1 MSVIGLTPGQQYA
14 RDYNAARILDK
25 GNENG
30 PHHQLVKNAYPHMY
44 IDYDP
49 NRIRRSYFSGWE
61 SVADYDK
68 QAFIKKHPEIAKLKG
83 RERDEF
89 LKNTIFTE
97 VFANSTDAA
106 DKEMWANRSTLSRA
120 ERDNIFARKALVAD
134 LDGLSNIADGSGG
147 SPYDG
152 YAAMIH
158 YGTAKG
164 VGAEN
169 TMRGL
174 SMKYL
179 QEQSA
184 PVRDR
189 YRDLLSK
196 MTQEEQD
203 SYIANFDKMSEST
216 SGYFAKYKG
225 TDKLELSRD
234 DKLNLLADYLA
245 NEEVGGSQ
253 FANKVLGNYYQDT
266 VASNQSFMEKLVN
279 TGAQFID
286 SAGGMIIR
294 AGGMIMGLTSLNRLF
309 GYNSD
314 ASYWENVIDNDVTR
328 YGDRVATTNVWF
340 DLDEQKKLEKMG
352 MSDNPILNSVA
363 QQNSMLSWN
372 TPFELVGQYGF
383 TAASTVL
390 SFGGSAALKVTTGA
404 AAWGTRLA
412 TAGKGLKATE
422 TGLKFLQ
429 GIKKTRD
436 IGNILVAGAVG
447 TVEGGMNAA
456 QTRQSV
462 YKDLTDGIRARAYQ
476 DLINDPRL
484 AGDTPEERDANASEL
499 ANDDEF
505 LQQYYG
511 DELAQAEESARIAMY
526 QDFWTN
532 SAINGLLNTTLKA
545 GLQAPRVQKSLS
557 RLGLRRS
564 NLDDAF
570 SFSRTKDGWRAAMK
584 EVTTKDVIMGRVKES
599 LGEGLEEYT
608 QDLSSAFGEG
618 YATNRMQ
625 QYIDAKY
632 NNGKVGDAV
641 ETDMWQSISAGMA
654 AVGNSAVSPES
665 MKSFIYGGLSTMLGG
680 PNVKQVNFRGRN
692 QGESTLKYISE
703 MAPVTWRGAWTPL
716 INHSE
721 RDALN
726 EQRKIQE
733 KHLND
738 FFSDK
743 EVQRALFN
751 VEGTANF
758 LHEMEQAM
766 QNGDEKSARDAR
778 LASMFSTI
786 ITLNEMRDSGY
797 FDAVMLSLQA
807 RASYDAN
814 NLNDPESA
822 ESKAADMFIADVQ
835 NRDMEYTRGEALDQ
849 VVKSSSRMLKLI
861 DEVNQESSKIDKLFG
876 KGLDSDVKASLVYNR
891 LVIRDSKDRMQELDK
906 ELADVNTALSEDPT
920 ASASNV
926 NEAAKGIIVRFGSIS
941 NAIKKKDEIAK
952 NIERDEKALGEIES
966 KLKDTE
972 LKPEERAILGKVAT
986 VVSRRLELQKKDH
999 EELSNI
1005 ESTYGDTEL
1014 GILTAQ
1020 DIMRLSA
1027 AERAQMLSRGNRDRY
1042 SSEQQA
1048 EIDKLLGIGNSVYAD
1063 FSSKIADRARL
1074 EYDYMEALQSQS
1086 DMMTNSRVLEEYAYE
1101 AKKKVVDRSYAIK
1114 NQKLL
1119 ELENQGD
1126 YTAFSQELE
1135 SLLNGENRD
1144 EVRVVRNMLS
1154 DSEFY
1159 RKYMDEKRKKD
1170 AVRKFVDESDDITIT
1185 SEQANLFSIMQDFLS
1200 ANGVEATSI
1209 DDAVEALSEE
1219 VAEASVDS
1227 AGNVTLANRRLKLQ
1241 DYIDK
1246 INESLPDDKKISIR
1260 DFGSSLQT
1268 FKDIMGEYNKYV
1280 SEQAKLTQE
1289 SKPAQTPR
1297 TEAAKPVDTSYIPIE
1312 DSTTT
1317 EGTEPTTTSQEYEEP
1332 IVDKVAKNNPSNTP
1346 VINQAEFVVG
1356 RVRSMENRYG
1366 KDAVD
1371 SALKSLEA
1379 EATDEFID
1387 EDDFETA
1394 INRAENKLLAASE
1407 DPEST
1412 EASAAAILK
1421 AARESYQ
1428 AYRAKQIERENLR
1441 ISTQSSR
1448 RQQQRKSLFQRG
1460 SDKYI
1465 DNLTDKERSMQEAR
1479 LSRILDGYGAVSQW
1493 LSPETDAVATEYL
1506 AKAPL
1511 VNSVDARSWRN
1522 MPPNLRQYWRTHEVD
1537 KYLTS
1542 KTAQEL
1548 KSKPVF
1554 FYSPDLN
1561 STNEQA
1567 ADFDYTIDSTLM
1579 AIVEDPEG
1587 KVVIGDKRYQ
1597 PVGIMPRSYDGIHNR
1612 YYHINSVNGTASL
1625 LNIRRSS
1632 ANVPRGSLIVD
1643 ESGTPIQTRMTSFIT
1658 GSRVATSEG
1667 YRPASQVNIDN
1678 FSESEKEETRGM
1690 SKQQVRG
1697 TQAYRRAKKRFLDTF
1712 VSKGGPIKCYIR
1724 IFDNYGRPV
1733 GGRDGLSH
1741 VHINMTPEEFGS
1753 TIGRNSDS
1761 TLEQVLTGVLENDE
1775 NYSQL
1780 YDSTVPY
1787 NEGGFNRRTQ
1797 SMGRALQNFFK
1808 NTFKIADIES
1818 LPDDQQK
1825 IAKLA
1830 EYANKLRKEVFVQK
1844 RGVYFDA
1851 NRYSFVFIPSTQING
1866 KPAYTLSLRDN
1877 FSEETFPLSE
1887 ITEGQMSDKTA
1898 ARTMAN
1904 LFMYGGQMRQ
1914 GFRWQ
1919 VDVNELNN
1927 FSDKSGTP
1935 TPNTAAKDYIEE
1947 AYDDGLLQT
1956 SKTRIAY
1963 EVNQITFQSPYNKNG
1978 ELVNPQPIV
1987 PTVVNSDNA
1996 NVNSTKPGTVI
2007 TTAGDEVIPE
2017 TGTGVSGTVQEQTER
2032 EINQEEREAARIGE
2046 LIQNDSSDWV
2056 LTEDE
2061 TGYINKNNPEVK
2073 HVRVTSAIVADETSE
2088 LGEDGKPKRFDPDS
2102 VWATPST
2109 LIGNS
2114 VDEFIRDFFDGK
2126 ISDNFD
2132 FASLPNAMADEWK
2145 ELYNQLKAFRDG
2157 FVKDRGLTILP
2168 KNVVAHGTLDVTGPN
2183 GRQGTLNVAGTLD
2196 LLAYDTDGN
2205 FYVFDMK
2212 TYRSTLKG
2220 KMEKYSRQVS
2230 TYRKLIEQRLAEQGI
2245 DVKFKGLSIIPIKVN
2260 YPDARDYEYRRM
2272 QEGSN
2277 QLVMS
2282 KRGTNRFSKYM
2293 GAKLKLGIPVEVDYV
2308 EPKIMFD
2315 RLTEGEQALVK
2326 WRDEEAPASSE
2337 VQVPEKKV
2345 ETPPAAPPVKK
2356 RAVRGRRKSGGLN
2369 IGGVTDEQIEKLGST
2384 QGEPQKSLSWLRA
2397 NNPAGYEIAVKFN
2410 KDKMDDTAWD
2420 KLSDEM
2426 KDSYLS
2432 CL

>member
-1 MSVIGLTPGQQYA
+1 MGMIGPTPGQQYA
-14 RDYNAARILDK
+14 MDYRAAQILDK

-49 NRIRRSYFSGWE
+49 NRIRRSYFTGWD

-68 QAFIKKHPEIAKLKG
+68 QAFMKKHPEIAKLKG
-83 RERDEF
+83 RDADEF
-89 LKNTIFTE
+89 FKNTIFRE

-120 ERDNIFARKALVAD
+120 ERDNIFARKAISAD
-134 LDGLSNIADGSGG
+134 LDGMSNIADGSGS
-147 SPYDG
+147 SPYSG
-152 YAAMIH
+152 YASMIH
-158 YGTAKG
+158 YGYAKG
-164 VGAEN
+164 LGEN

-174 SMKYL
+174 GMKYL

-184 PVRDR
+184 PVEDK
-189 YRDLLSK
+189 YRTLLGQ
-196 MTQEEQD
+196 MTQDEQD
-203 SYIANFDKMSEST
+203 AYLSNFDKLSDST
-216 SGYFAKYKG
+216 SNYFAKYKG

-234 DKLNLLADYLA
+234 DKLNLLATYLA
-245 NEEVGGSQ
+245 NEEVGGTT
-253 FANKVLGNYYQDT
+253 FANKVLGNFYQDT
-266 VASNQSFMEKLVN
+266 VASNQSFMEKVVN

-294 AGGMIMGLTSLNRLF
+294 AGGMIMGLTSLNRAF

-328 YGDRVATTNVWF
+328 YGDRVATTNSWSIS
-340 DLDEQKKLEKMG
+340 DQEELEKMG

-363 QQNSMLSWN
+363 QQNSLMSWN
-372 TPFELVGQYGF
+372 TPFELIGQYGF

-390 SFGGSAALKVTTGA
+390 SFGGSAALKGVTGA

-412 TAGKGLKATE
+412 TAGKGMKATE

-429 GIKKTRD
+429 GIKRTRD
-436 IGNILVAGAVG
+436 VGNILIAGAVG

-456 QTRQSV
+456 QTRQAV
-462 YKDLTDGIRARAYQ
+462 YNDLTDGVRARAYQ
-476 DLINDPRL
+476 DLMNDPNL
-484 AGDTPEERDANASEL
+484 AGATQEEREANASML
-499 ANDDEF
+499 VNDDNF
-505 LQQYYG
+505 LRQHYG

-532 SAINGLLNTTLKA
+532 SAINGLVNTTLKA

-557 RLGLRRS
+557 KLGIRRD

-570 SFSRTKDGWRAAMK
+570 TFSRTKDGWRAAMK

-608 QDLSSAFGEG
+608 QDLSSAFGQG

-632 NNGKVGDAV
+632 NNGKIGEAV
-641 ETDMWQSISAGMA
+641 ETDMWQSIGAGMA
-654 AVGNSAVSPES
+654 SVGNSALSSES

-680 PNVKQVNFRGRN
+680 PNMKQVNFRGKN
-692 QGESTLKYISE
+692 QGESTLKYASE
-703 MAPVTWRGAWTPL
+703 IVPITWRGAWTPL

-726 EQRKIQE
+726 EQRKTQE

-743 EVQRALFN
+743 EVQRVLFN
-751 VEGTANF
+751 VEGTASF
-758 LHEMEQAM
+758 LHEMEQAI

-786 ITLNEMRDSGY
+786 VTLNGMRDSGY
-797 FDAVMLSLQA
+797 FDAVMSSLQA
-807 RASYDAN
+807 RAAFDAN
-814 NLNDPESA
+814 NLSDPESA
-822 ESKAADMFIADVQ
+822 ESKAADAFIADVQ
-835 NRDMEYTRGEALDQ
+835 NRDMEYSREEALDQ
-849 VVKSSSRMLKLI
+849 VVKSSSRMLELI
-861 DEVNQESSKIDKLFG
+861 DEVGQESNKIDKLFG
-876 KGLDSDVKASLVYNR
+876 KGLDPDVKASLVYNR
-891 LVIRDSKDRMQELDK
+891 LVIRDSKDRINKLDE
-906 ELADVNTALSEDPT
+906 ELAEVTSALSDDPT
-920 ASASNV
+920 SIISNV
-926 NEAAKGIIVRFGSIS
+926 SEASKGIIVRFGSVA
-941 NAIKKKDEIAK
+941 NAIKKKEEIAK
-952 NIERDEKALGEIES
+952 NIERDEKALSEIES
-966 KLKDTE
+966 KLEDNE

-986 VVSRRLELQKKDH
+986 IVSRRLDLQKRDH

-1005 ESTYGDTEL
+1005 ESSFRDTEL
-1014 GILTAQ
+1014 GALTAQ
-1020 DIMRLSA
+1020 DIMALSST
-1027 AERAQMLSRGNRDRY
+1027 ERAQMLAPGNRSRY
-1042 SSEQQA
+1042 SADQQA
-1048 EIDKLLGIGNSVYAD
+1048 EIDKLLGIGNSVYTD
-1063 FSSKIADRARL
+1063 FASKVSDRAKL
-1074 EYDYMEALQSQS
+1074 EYDYTEALQSQS
-1086 DMMTNSRVLEEYAYE
+1086 DMMASSRALEEYAYE
-1101 AKKKVVDRSYAIK
+1101 AKRKVVDRSYAIK
-1114 NQKLL
+1114 NQGLL
-1119 ELENQGD
+1119 ELENKGD
-1126 YTAFSQELE
+1126 YSAFSQELE
-1135 SLLNGENRD
+1135 GILNGENRD
-1144 EVRVVRNMLS
+1144 EIRVVRSMLS

-1170 AVRKFVDESDDITIT
+1170 SVRDFVNQNDNINIT
-1185 SEQANLFSIMQDFLS
+1185 SEQANLFSAMQDFLS

-1209 DDAVEALSEE
+1209 DEAVEALSEE
-1219 VAEASVDS
+1219 IAEASVDS
-1227 AGNVTLANRRLKLQ
+1227 SGKVTLANKRLKLQ
-1241 DYIDK
+1241 DYINR
-1246 INESLPDDKKISIR
+1246 INESLPDDKKISIK

-1280 SEQAKLTQE
+1280 DEQTRLSQE
-1289 SKPAQTPR
+1289 SRPSVTHD
-1297 TEAAKPVDTSYIPIE
+1297 TEAAKPVDSSSIPVEAETTS
-1312 DSTTT
+1312 
-1317 EGTEPTTTSQEYEEP
+1317 TEPVVTQGHEEP
-1332 IVDKVAKNNPSNTP
+1332 IVDKISRSNPSNTP

-1356 RVRSMENRYG
+1356 RIRSMESKYG
-1366 KDAVD
+1366 SEAVD
-1371 SALKSLEA
+1371 EALRSLDNEA
-1379 EATDEFID
+1379 NGEFID

-1394 INRAENKLLAASE
+1394 IHRAENKLIAST
-1407 DPEST
+1407 DDSKSVESM
-1412 EASAAAILK
+1412 AAAILK
-1421 AARESYQ
+1421 GAREEYQ
-1428 AYRAKQIERENLR
+1428 TYRAKQIERENLR
-1441 ISTQSSR
+1441 ASSQLGGG
-1448 RQQQRKSLFQRG
+1448 RQQQRRSLFQRG

-1465 DNLTDKERSMQEAR
+1465 DNLTAEERATQEAR

-1493 LSPETDAVATEYL
+1493 LSPETDSVVTEYL
-1506 AKAPL
+1506 AKASL
-1511 VNSVDARSWRN
+1511 VNSVDVRSWRN
-1522 MPPNLRQYWRTHEVD
+1522 MPQNLQQYWRTHRIDE
-1537 KYLTS
+1537 YLTS

-1561 STNEQA
+1561 SINEQA
-1567 ADFDYTIDSTLM
+1567 ADYDYTIDSTLI
-1579 AIVEDPEG
+1579 AIVEDPDG
-1587 KVVIGDKRYQ
+1587 KVIIGDKKYQ
-1597 PVGIMPRSYDGIHNR
+1597 PIGIMPRSYDGIHNR

-1632 ANVPRGSLIVD
+1632 ANTPRGSLIVD
-1643 ESGTPIQTRMTSFIT
+1643 ESGTPIQTRITSFVT
-1658 GSRVATSEG
+1658 GSRVATSDG

-1678 FSESEKEETRGM
+1678 FSESEKEETKGM
-1690 SKQQVRG
+1690 SKQQIRG

-1712 VSKGGPIKCYIR
+1712 VSKGGPTKCYIR
-1724 IFDNYGRPV
+1724 MFDNYGRPV

-1741 VHINMTPEEFGS
+1741 VHINMTSDEFGG

-1761 TLEQVLTGVLENDE
+1761 TLEQVLARVLENEDDF
-1775 NYSQL
+1775 SML
-1780 YDSTVPY
+1780 YDSSVPY

-1808 NTFKIADIES
+1808 NTFKLADIES
-1818 LPDDQQK
+1818 LSDDQQK
-1825 IAKLA
+1825 IAKLT

-1877 FSEETFPLSE
+1877 FSDETFPLSE
-1887 ITEGQMSDKTA
+1887 VTEGQMSDKTA

-1904 LFMYGGQMRQ
+1904 LFMYGGQMRY

-1919 VDVNELNN
+1919 IDVNEINN
-1927 FSDKSGTP
+1927 FSDKSGSV
-1935 TPNTAAKDYIEE
+1935 TPNAAAKDYIEE

-1978 ELVNPQPIV
+1978 ELINPQPIV
-1987 PTVVNSDNA
+1987 PTVVNRDNA
-1996 NVNSTKPGTVI
+1996 TVNTTKPGTV
-2007 TTAGDEVIPE
+2007 TTTTGDEVIPE
-2017 TGTGVSGTVQEQTER
+2017 TGTSVTGSTQEHTER
-2032 EINQEEREAARIGE
+2032 EVNQEEREAARIGE
-2046 LIQNDSSDWV
+2046 LIQSDSSDWV

-2061 TGYINKNNPEVK
+2061 TGYINRNNPNVK
-2073 HVRVTSAIVADETSE
+2073 YVRVTSAITADESAE
-2088 LGEDGKPKRFDPDS
+2088 LGDDGKPKRFDPNS

-2132 FASLPNAMADEWK
+2132 FRSLPNASAEEWK
-2145 ELYNQLKAFRDG
+2145 TLYSQLKAFRDG

-2168 KNVVAHGTLDVTGPN
+2168 KNIVAHGTLNVTGPN

-2212 TYRSTLKG
+2212 TYISTLKG

-2230 TYRKLIEQRLAEQGI
+2230 TYRKLIEQRLAEQGV
-2245 DVKFKGLSIIPIKVN
+2245 DVKFKGLSIIPIKVD
-2260 YPDARDYEYRRM
+2260 YSDARDYEYRRM

-2277 QLVMS
+2277 QLVMGR
-2282 KRGTNRFSKYM
+2282 RGTGRFTKYM
-2293 GAKLKLGIPVEVDYV
+2293 GAKLKLGIPIAVDYV
-2308 EPKIMFD
+2308 EPKIVFD

-2326 WRDEEAPASSE
+2326 WRDEDSPATAPIESTETTEA
-2337 VQVPEKKV
+2337 VK
-2345 ETPPAAPPVKK
+2345 TPPVVQPPVKK
-2356 RAVRGRRKSGGLN
+2356 RAVRGRRKGGGLN
-2369 IGGVTDEQIEKLGST
+2369 IGGITDEQLEKLGST
-2384 QGEPQKSLSWLRA
+2384 QGDTEKSLSWLRV
-2397 NNPAGYEIAVKFN
+2397 NNPAGYEIASKFN
-2410 KDKMDDTAWD
+2410 RDRMDDTAWD